1 MLCVVVN
8 VQSYM
13 NIVPSLQSGGDM
25 ENDEG
30 MADQLMKLTKLSL
43 KVLESSNSSAKF
55 RRLSGENSRFMRYI
69 VQESN

>member
-1 MLCVVVN
+1 
-8 VQSYM
+8 
-13 NIVPSLQSGGDM
+13 M

-55 RRLSGENSRFMRYI
+55 RRLSGETSCFVVYY
-69 VQESN
+69 EYLFTL